1 MKKVL
6 LYYSFSFAL
15 GGGEYLPLSF
25 IAALQK
31 TCDLTVAV
39 DIAGNF
45 ERSYAAF
52 GAGLDI
58 DRSKLR
64 LVQVTPPGY
73 DPKRHSGRTSL
84 YRFRKLKNLARSA
97 DVCISTACIMDF
109 GKPAHHFI
117 NMIDFG
123 DDAFTAFALGEA
135 AKVNDGLISRAKR
148 FASDRIIR
156 PLLGMRSKWS
166 IIRDSRQHIYP
177 NSRFVEKLMTAY
189 YGPFNSTM
197 FYPPTLFEA
206 HSDASDEYDP
216 LKVVYIGRIV
226 PSKRIEELVEIVEK
240 ARNLSGKDFTFHIA
254 GRLDQTPAY
263 GKKLESL
270 AAERPW
276 LKLCGALYGEEKER
290 FLTSASYALH
300 AERDEAFGIAVAEYL
315 VSGLIPIVPDEGG
328 TTEIVNSA
336 ELAYRTQDA
345 AADILARLSSDVSFR
360 ERMCRHCA
368 ERAKLFTRDAYFERQ
383 QMLLDRIVGDAG

>member
-1 MKKVL
+1 MKNVL

-31 TCDLTVAV
+31 TSNLTVAA
-39 DIAGNF
+39 DLACNF
-45 ERSYAAF
+45 DRSYEAF

-64 LVQVTPPGY
+64 IVQVTPPGY
-73 DPKRHSGRTSL
+73 DPKRHSAKTSL
-84 YRFRKLKNLARSA
+84 YRFGQLKRLAKDA

-123 DDAFTAFALGEA
+123 DDAFTAFANGKSGPHGGTLA
-135 AKVNDGLISRAKR
+135 RAKR
-148 FASDRIIR
+148 FVSDEIIR
-156 PLLGMRSKWS
+156 PLLGMRSKRS
-166 IIRDSRQHIYP
+166 IIQDRRQNIYP
-177 NSRFVEKLMTAY
+177 NSLFVERLMTAY
-189 YGPFNSTM
+189 YGPFSSTM

-206 HSDASDEYDP
+206 RPAAQGARDP

-226 PSKRIEELVEIVEK
+226 PAKRIEELVEIVEK
-240 ARNLSGKDFTFHIA
+240 ARGISGLDMTFHVA

-276 LKLCGALYGEEKER
+276 LRLCGALYGEEKER
-290 FLTSASYALH
+290 FLSSGSYALH
-300 AERDEAFGIAVAEYL
+300 AERDEAFGISVAEYL

-328 TTEIVNSA
+328 TTEIVDAS
-336 ELAYRTQDA
+336 ELAYHEPGDA
-345 AADILARLSSDVSFR
+345 ARTLARLPADAGFR
-360 ERMCRHCA
+360 ERMLRHCA
-368 ERAKLFTRDAYFERQ
+368 ERARLFTREAYLERQ
-383 QMLLDRIVGDAG
+383 RKLLDRIVGDGN